1 MGAHLLRLAGCG
13 KTRGSRVLTASG
25 SEMTKVKKSS
35 DTSKLMPLPNR
46 FQTRVSPEPARPSSG
61 YSVIGLLIALLLAA
75 SMWWY
80 VQNLLI
86 PYQRA
91 DAAAH
96 GRPRGN
102 LSDLYPRWL
111 GSREL
116 LLNHR
121 NPYSP
126 EVTREI
132 ETGYYGRPL
141 DPSRA
146 EDPRDQQGFVYPVYV
161 VFFLAPTV
169 HLPFAVVQE
178 GFRWLLVALT
188 ISSVP
193 LWLAALR
200 WRPSPTTIAA
210 MVVLTIGSFPAVQG
224 IKLQQLSLL
233 VAALIAACMASI
245 ESGRLV
251 SAGVLLALAAIK
263 PQLAAPL
270 GGWLVLWGL
279 GDWQQRK
286 GFIWGLAVTLMTL
299 VGAAQYVLPGWISD
313 FYNAVVAYRKYTAG
327 AGSLLDTL
335 ITPGWG
341 KVLSL
346 MIVVSLACICWRL
359 RHENAN
365 SFAFALVSSLV
376 LAATVVIV
384 PMVAPYNQA
393 LLLPGILLLVREG
406 ARIWSKNRLAR
417 LSCLAA
423 AFLVLWPWAATVSLA
438 LASIALPMA
447 SLQRAWA
454 VPLYTS
460 LGIPLGILGLL
471 CFLVRDLFE
480 SQERFS

>member
-1 MGAHLLRLAGCG
+1 
-13 KTRGSRVLTASG
+13 
-25 SEMTKVKKSS
+25 
-35 DTSKLMPLPNR
+35 
-46 FQTRVSPEPARPSSG
+46 
-61 YSVIGLLIALLLAA
+61 
-75 SMWWY
+75 MWWY
-80 VQNLLI
+80 VQNVLI

-111 GSREL
+111 GTREL

-132 ETGYYGRPL
+132 EAGYYGRPL

-146 EDPRDQQGFVYPVYV
+146 EDPRDQQGFAYPVYV

-169 HLPFAVVQE
+169 HLPFAVVQQ
-178 GFRWLLVALT
+178 GFRWLLVVLT
-188 ISSVP
+188 IASVP

-200 WRPSPTTIAA
+200 LRPSPIITTAL
-210 MVVLTIGSFPAVQG
+210 VVLAIGSFPAVQG

-233 VAALIAACMASI
+233 VAALIAACMAFI
-245 ESGRLV
+245 AAGHLV
-251 SAGVLLALAAIK
+251 AAGVLLALATIK
-263 PQLAAPL
+263 PQLSAPL
-270 GGWLVLWGL
+270 AGWLVLWGL

-286 GFIWGLAVTLMTL
+286 GLIWGFAITFMALI
-299 VGAAQYVLPGWISD
+299 GAAQYVLPGWISD
-313 FYNAVVAYRKYTAG
+313 FYKAVVAYRKYTSG
-327 AGSLLDTL
+327 AGSLLDAL

-346 MIVVSLACICWRL
+346 MIVVALACICWRL
-359 RHENAN
+359 RREGAN

-393 LLLPGILLLVREG
+393 LLLPGIFLLVREG
-406 ARIWSKNRLAR
+406 AQIWSKNRLAR
-417 LSCLAA
+417 FSCLAA
-423 AFLVLWPWAATVSLA
+423 ALLVLWPWVATGSLA
-438 LASIALPMA
+438 LASIALPTA
-447 SLQRAWA
+447 SLESAWA

-480 SQERFS
+480 SQEKFS

>member
-1 MGAHLLRLAGCG
+1 
-13 KTRGSRVLTASG
+13 
-25 SEMTKVKKSS
+25 
-35 DTSKLMPLPNR
+35 
-46 FQTRVSPEPARPSSG
+46 
-61 YSVIGLLIALLLAA
+61 LIALLLAG

-80 VQNLLI
+80 VQNVLI

-102 LSDLYPRWL
+102 LSDLYPRWF
-111 GSREL
+111 GAREL

-132 ETGYYGRPL
+132 EAGYYGRPL
-141 DPSRA
+141 DPNRA
-146 EDPRDQQGFVYPVYV
+146 EGPRDQQGFAYPVYV
-161 VFFLAPTV
+161 VFLLAPTV
-169 HLPFAVVQE
+169 HLPFVVVQE

-200 WRPSPTTIAA
+200 WRPSPTIATA
-210 MVVLTIGSFPAVQG
+210 LIVLGMGSFPIVQG

-233 VAALIAACMASI
+233 VAAIIAACMASI
-245 ESGRLV
+245 ATGHLLA
-251 SAGVLLALAAIK
+251 AGVLLALATIK

-270 GGWLVLWGL
+270 AGWLVLWGL

-286 GFIWGLAVTLMTL
+286 GLIWGFAITLTTL
-299 VGAAQYVLPGWISD
+299 LGAAQYILPGWISD

-341 KVLSL
+341 EVLSL
-346 MIVVSLACICWRL
+346 MIMVALACICWRL
-359 RHENAN
+359 RHEKAD

-417 LSCLAA
+417 FSCVAA
-423 AFLVLWPWAATVSLA
+423 ALLVLWPWVATVSLA
-438 LASIALPMA
+438 LASIALPTA
-447 SLQRAWA
+447 SLESAWA

-471 CFLVRDLFE
+471 CFLVRDLFQSE
-480 SQERFS
+480 EKFS

>member
-1 MGAHLLRLAGCG
+1 
-13 KTRGSRVLTASG
+13 
-25 SEMTKVKKSS
+25 
-35 DTSKLMPLPNR
+35 
-46 FQTRVSPEPARPSSG
+46 
-61 YSVIGLLIALLLAA
+61 
-75 SMWWY
+75 MWWY
-80 VQNLLI
+80 VQNVLI

-111 GSREL
+111 GAREL

-126 EVTREI
+126 EVTHEI
-132 ETGYYGRPL
+132 EAGYYGRPL
-141 DPSRA
+141 DPGRA
-146 EDPRDQQGFVYPVYV
+146 EDPHDQQGFAYPVYV
-161 VFFLAPTV
+161 VFLLAPTGHFPFPVV
-169 HLPFAVVQE
+169 HE
-178 GFRWLLVALT
+178 GFRWLLVVLT
-188 ISSVP
+188 IASVP

-200 WRPSPTTIAA
+200 WRTSPIITTAL
-210 MVVLTIGSFPAVQG
+210 VVLTMGSFPAVQG

-233 VAALIAACMASI
+233 VAALVAACMASI
-245 ESGRLV
+245 ATGHLV
-251 SAGVLLALAAIK
+251 AAGVLLALATIK

-270 GGWLVLWGL
+270 AGWLVLWGL

-286 GFIWGLAVTLMTL
+286 GLIWGFALTLMTL
-299 VGAAQYVLPGWISD
+299 IGAAQFVLPGWISD
-313 FYNAVVAYRKYTAG
+313 FYKAVVAYRKYTAG

-346 MIVVSLACICWRL
+346 MIVVALACICWRL
-359 RHENAN
+359 RREEAN
-365 SFAFALVSSLV
+365 SFAFRLISSLV

-393 LLLPGILLLVREG
+393 LLLPGIFLLVREG

-417 LSCLAA
+417 FSCLAA
-423 AFLVLWPWAATVSLA
+423 ALLVLWQWVATVSLA
-438 LASIALPMA
+438 LASIGLSAT
-447 SLQRAWA
+447 SLERAWA

-480 SQERFS
+480 SEEKFS

>member
-1 MGAHLLRLAGCG
+1 
-13 KTRGSRVLTASG
+13 
-25 SEMTKVKKSS
+25 
-35 DTSKLMPLPNR
+35 MPLPNR

-61 YSVIGLLIALLLAA
+61 YSIFGLLIAVLLAA
-75 SMWWY
+75 SMLWY

-111 GSREL
+111 GAREFL
-116 LLNHR
+116 LHHR

-132 ETGYYGRPL
+132 ETGYYGRTL
-141 DPSRA
+141 DPGRV
-146 EDPRDQQGFVYPVYV
+146 EDPRDQQGFAYPVYV
-161 VFFLAPTV
+161 VFLLAPTV
-169 HLPFAVVQE
+169 HLPFPAVQE
-178 GFRWLLVALT
+178 GFRWVLVGLT
-188 ISSVP
+188 VASVP

-200 WRPSPTTIAA
+200 WRSSPMVFTAV
-210 MVVLTIGSFPAVQG
+210 VVLAMGSFPIVQG

-245 ESGRLV
+245 AAGHLV
-251 SAGVLLALAAIK
+251 AAGVLLALATIK

-270 GGWLVLWGL
+270 AGWLILWGL

-286 GFIWGLAVTLMTL
+286 GLIWGFAITLMTL
-299 VGAAQYVLPGWISD
+299 LGAAQYVLPGWISD
-313 FYNAVVAYRKYTAG
+313 FYRAVVAYRKYTAG
-327 AGSLLDTL
+327 SGSLLDTL

-346 MIVVSLACICWRL
+346 MIGAALSCICWRL
-359 RHENAN
+359 RHEEAN
-365 SFAFALVSSLV
+365 SFAFALISSLV

-393 LLLPGILLLVREG
+393 LLLPGIFLLVREG
-406 ARIWSKNRLAR
+406 ALIWSKNRLAR
-417 LSCLAA
+417 FSCLAA
-423 AFLVLWPWAATVSLA
+423 ALLVLWPWVATVSLA
-438 LASIALPMA
+438 LASIALPAA
-447 SLQRAWA
+447 SLERAWA

-480 SQERFS
+480 SQEKFS

>member
-1 MGAHLLRLAGCG
+1 
-13 KTRGSRVLTASG
+13 
-25 SEMTKVKKSS
+25 
-35 DTSKLMPLPNR
+35 
-46 FQTRVSPEPARPSSG
+46 
-61 YSVIGLLIALLLAA
+61 
-75 SMWWY
+75 MWWY

-102 LSDLYPRWL
+102 LSDLYPRWF
-111 GSREL
+111 GAREL
-116 LLNHR
+116 LLNYR

-132 ETGYYGRPL
+132 EAGYYGRPL

-146 EDPRDQQGFVYPVYV
+146 EDPRDQQGFAYPVYV
-161 VFFLAPTV
+161 VFLLSPTV

-178 GFRWLLVALT
+178 GFRWLLVVL
-188 ISSVP
+188 IVVSVP

-200 WRPSPTTIAA
+200 WRPSPMMTATL
-210 MVVLTIGSFPAVQG
+210 VVLAMGSFPIVQG

-233 VAALIAACMASI
+233 VAGLIAACMASI
-245 ESGRLV
+245 AAGRLV
-251 SAGVLLALAAIK
+251 AVGALLALATIK

-270 GGWLVLWGL
+270 AGWLVLWGL

-286 GFIWGLAVTLMTL
+286 GLIWGFAVTLMAL
-299 VGAAQYVLPGWISD
+299 IGAAQFVLPGWISD

-327 AGSLLDTL
+327 AGSLLDML

-346 MIVVSLACICWRL
+346 MIGVALACICWRL
-359 RHENAN
+359 RREGAN

-393 LLLPGILLLVREG
+393 LLLPGIFLLVREG
-406 ARIWSKNRLAR
+406 ARIWSKNRLAQV
-417 LSCLAA
+417 SCLAA
-423 AFLVLWPWAATVSLA
+423 ALLVLWPWLATVSLA
-438 LASIALPMA
+438 LASIALPTA
-447 SLQRAWA
+447 SLESAWA

-480 SQERFS
+480 SQAKFS

>member
-1 MGAHLLRLAGCG
+1 VEAESSPLKRLG
-13 KTRGSRVLTASG
+13 
-25 SEMTKVKKSS
+25 MTKIKKFS

-46 FQTRVSPEPARPSSG
+46 FQTRVSPEPARSSSG
-61 YSVIGLLIALLLAA
+61 YSIFGLLIALLLAG

-80 VQNLLI
+80 VQNVLI

-91 DAAAH
+91 DAATH

-111 GSREL
+111 GAREL

-132 ETGYYGRPL
+132 EAGYYGRPL

-146 EDPRDQQGFVYPVYV
+146 EDPRDQQGFAYPVYI
-161 VFFLAPTV
+161 VFLLAPTV
-169 HLPFAVVQE
+169 HLPFPTVQE
-178 GFRWLLVALT
+178 GFRWLLVVVT
-188 ISSVP
+188 IASVP

-200 WRPSPTTIAA
+200 WRPSPMMIAA
-210 MVVLTIGSFPAVQG
+210 LIVLAMGSFPIVQG
-224 IKLQQLSLL
+224 IKLQQVSLL
-233 VAALIAACMASI
+233 VAALIAACMAFI
-245 ESGRLV
+245 AAGRLV
-251 SAGVLLALAAIK
+251 TAGVLLALATIK
-263 PQLAAPL
+263 PQLTAPL
-270 GGWLVLWGL
+270 AGWLVLWGL

-286 GFIWGLAVTLMTL
+286 GLIWGFALTLMTL
-299 VGAAQYVLPGWISD
+299 IGAAQFVLPGWISD
-313 FYNAVVAYRKYTAG
+313 FYKAVVAYRKYTAG

-346 MIVVSLACICWRL
+346 MIVVALACICWRL
-359 RHENAN
+359 RREGAN
-365 SFAFALVSSLV
+365 SSAFALVSSLV

-393 LLLPGILLLVREG
+393 LLLPGIFLLVREG
-406 ARIWSKNRLAR
+406 AQIWSKNRLAR
-417 LSCLAA
+417 FSCLAA
-423 AFLVLWPWAATVSLA
+423 ALLVLWPWVATVSLA
-438 LASIALPMA
+438 LASIALSATSPE
-447 SLQRAWA
+447 RVWA

-480 SQERFS
+480 SEEKFS

>member
-1 MGAHLLRLAGCG
+1 MGAHLLLFRSL
-13 KTRGSRVLTASG
+13 SRNSI
-25 SEMTKVKKSS
+25 
-35 DTSKLMPLPNR
+35 
-46 FQTRVSPEPARPSSG
+46 F
-61 YSVIGLLIALLLAA
+61 GLLIALLLAA

-102 LSDLYPRWL
+102 LSDLYPRWF
-111 GSREL
+111 GAREL
-116 LLNHR
+116 LLNYR

-132 ETGYYGRPL
+132 EAGYYGRPL

-146 EDPRDQQGFVYPVYV
+146 EDPRDQQGFAYPVYV
-161 VFFLAPTV
+161 VFLLSPTV

-178 GFRWLLVALT
+178 GFRWLLVVL
-188 ISSVP
+188 IVVSVP

-200 WRPSPTTIAA
+200 WRPSPMMTATL
-210 MVVLTIGSFPAVQG
+210 VVLAMGSFPIVQG

-233 VAALIAACMASI
+233 VAGLIAACMASI
-245 ESGRLV
+245 AAGRLV
-251 SAGVLLALAAIK
+251 AVGALLALATIK

-270 GGWLVLWGL
+270 AGWLVLWGL

-286 GFIWGLAVTLMTL
+286 GLIWGFAVTLMAL
-299 VGAAQYVLPGWISD
+299 IGAAQFVLPGWISD

-327 AGSLLDTL
+327 AGSLLDML

-346 MIVVSLACICWRL
+346 MIGVALACICWRL
-359 RHENAN
+359 RREGAN
-365 SFAFALVSSLV
+365 SFSFALVSSLV

-393 LLLPGILLLVREG
+393 LLLPGIFLLVREG
-406 ARIWSKNRLAR
+406 ARIWSKNRLAQV
-417 LSCLAA
+417 SCLAA
-423 AFLVLWPWAATVSLA
+423 ALLVLWPWLATVSLA
-438 LASIALPMA
+438 LASIALPAA
-447 SLQRAWA
+447 SLESAWA

-480 SQERFS
+480 SQEKFS

>member
-1 MGAHLLRLAGCG
+1 
-13 KTRGSRVLTASG
+13 
-25 SEMTKVKKSS
+25 
-35 DTSKLMPLPNR
+35 
-46 FQTRVSPEPARPSSG
+46 
-61 YSVIGLLIALLLAA
+61 
-75 SMWWY
+75 MWWY
-80 VQNLLI
+80 VQNVLI

-111 GSREL
+111 GAREL

-132 ETGYYGRPL
+132 EAGYYGRPL
-141 DPSRA
+141 DPGRA
-146 EDPRDQQGFVYPVYV
+146 EDPHDQQGFAYPVYV
-161 VFFLAPTV
+161 VFLLAPSA
-169 HLPFAVVQE
+169 HFPFPVVQE
-178 GFRWLLVALT
+178 GFRWLVVVLT
-188 ISSVP
+188 IASVP

-200 WRPSPTTIAA
+200 WRTSPIITTAL
-210 MVVLTIGSFPAVQG
+210 VVLTMGSFPAVQG

-245 ESGRLV
+245 ARRHLV
-251 SAGVLLALAAIK
+251 AAGVLLALATIK
-263 PQLAAPL
+263 PQLSAPL
-270 GGWLVLWGL
+270 TGWLILWGL
-279 GDWQQRK
+279 GDWQRRK
-286 GFIWGLAVTLMTL
+286 GLIWGFALTLMTL
-299 VGAAQYVLPGWISD
+299 IGAAQFVLPGWISD
-313 FYNAVVAYRKYTAG
+313 FYKAVVAYRKYTAG

-346 MIVVSLACICWRL
+346 MIVVALACICWRL
-359 RHENAN
+359 RREEAN
-365 SFAFALVSSLV
+365 SFAFALISSLV

-393 LLLPGILLLVREG
+393 LLLPGIFVLVREG
-406 ARIWSKNRLAR
+406 AQIWSKNRLAR
-417 LSCLAA
+417 SSCLAA
-423 AFLVLWPWAATVSLA
+423 ALLVLWPWVATVSLA
-438 LASIALPMA
+438 LASIALPTA
-447 SLQRAWA
+447 SLESAWA

-480 SQERFS
+480 SQEKFS

>member
-1 MGAHLLRLAGCG
+1 VGIYFSL
-13 KTRGSRVLTASG
+13 GSLSRNSI
-25 SEMTKVKKSS
+25 
-35 DTSKLMPLPNR
+35 
-46 FQTRVSPEPARPSSG
+46 F
-61 YSVIGLLIALLLAA
+61 GLLIAPFLTA

-80 VQNLLI
+80 VQNVLI

-111 GSREL
+111 GAREL
-116 LLNHR
+116 LLSHR

-132 ETGYYGRPL
+132 EAGYYGRPL
-141 DPSRA
+141 DPGRP
-146 EDPRDQQGFVYPVYV
+146 EDPRDQQGFAYPVYV
-161 VFFLAPTV
+161 VFLLAPSV
-169 HLPFAVVQE
+169 HLPFPMVQE
-178 GFRWLLVALT
+178 GFRCLLIVLT
-188 ISSVP
+188 VTSVP

-200 WRPSPTTIAA
+200 WHPSPMLIAA
-210 MVVLTIGSFPAVQG
+210 LVVLAMGSFPAVQG

-233 VAALIAACMASI
+233 VAALIAASMASI
-245 ESGRLV
+245 AGGHLAA
-251 SAGVLLALAAIK
+251 AGVLLALATIK
-263 PQLAAPL
+263 PQLSAPL
-270 GGWLVLWGL
+270 AGWLVLWAL

-286 GFIWGLAVTLMTL
+286 GLIWGFAVTLMAL
-299 VGAAQYVLPGWISD
+299 IGAAHYILPGWISD

-327 AGSLLDTL
+327 AGSLLDAL

-346 MIVVSLACICWRL
+346 MIVVALACICWRL
-359 RHENAN
+359 RRKGTNW
-365 SFAFALVSSLV
+365 FAFALISSLV

-393 LLLPGILLLVREG
+393 LLLPGIFLLVREG
-406 ARIWSKNRLAR
+406 VRIWNKNRLAR
-417 LSCLAA
+417 FSCLAA
-423 AFLVLWPWAATVSLA
+423 ALLVLWPWAATVSLA

-447 SLQRAWA
+447 SLERAWA

-480 SQERFS
+480 SQEKFS

>member
-1 MGAHLLRLAGCG
+1 
-13 KTRGSRVLTASG
+13 
-25 SEMTKVKKSS
+25 
-35 DTSKLMPLPNR
+35 
-46 FQTRVSPEPARPSSG
+46 
-61 YSVIGLLIALLLAA
+61 
-75 SMWWY
+75 MWWY

-91 DAAAH
+91 DAAVH

-102 LSDLYPRWL
+102 LSDLYPRWF
-111 GSREL
+111 GAREL

-132 ETGYYGRPL
+132 EAGYYGRPL

-146 EDPRDQQGFVYPVYV
+146 EDPRDQQGFAYPVYV
-161 VFFLAPTV
+161 VFLLSPTV

-178 GFRWLLVALT
+178 GFRWLLVVL
-188 ISSVP
+188 IVVSVP

-200 WRPSPTTIAA
+200 WRPSPMMTATL
-210 MVVLTIGSFPAVQG
+210 VVLAMGSFPIVQG

-233 VAALIAACMASI
+233 VAGLIAACMASI
-245 ESGRLV
+245 AAGRLV
-251 SAGVLLALAAIK
+251 VVGALLALATIK

-270 GGWLVLWGL
+270 AGWLVLWGL

-286 GFIWGLAVTLMTL
+286 GLIWGFAVTLMAL
-299 VGAAQYVLPGWISD
+299 IGAAQFVLPGWISD

-327 AGSLLDTL
+327 AGSLLDML

-346 MIVVSLACICWRL
+346 MIGVALACICWRL
-359 RHENAN
+359 RREGAN
-365 SFAFALVSSLV
+365 SFSFALVSSLV

-393 LLLPGILLLVREG
+393 LLLPGIFLLVREG
-406 ARIWSKNRLAR
+406 ARIWSKNRLAQV
-417 LSCLAA
+417 SCLAA
-423 AFLVLWPWAATVSLA
+423 ALLVLWPWLATVSLA
-438 LASIALPMA
+438 LASIALPAA
-447 SLQRAWA
+447 SLEHAWA

-480 SQERFS
+480 SQAKFS